1 MKIEFIYFLS
11 FYNINNQSMANGKID
26 LLNGSPSTEKN
37 SRLIDTRNPGRL
49 FMYQLQALEAKPFP
63 GPSYFP
69 EVKQITVHKLK
80 MVLFV

>member
-1 MKIEFIYFLS
+1 MTNDKEYLP
-11 FYNINNQSMANGKID
+11 G
-26 LLNGSPSTEKN
+26 GSPSTEKN

-69 EVKQITVHKLK
+69 AVKGRVHKLK
-80 MVLFV
+80 MILFV